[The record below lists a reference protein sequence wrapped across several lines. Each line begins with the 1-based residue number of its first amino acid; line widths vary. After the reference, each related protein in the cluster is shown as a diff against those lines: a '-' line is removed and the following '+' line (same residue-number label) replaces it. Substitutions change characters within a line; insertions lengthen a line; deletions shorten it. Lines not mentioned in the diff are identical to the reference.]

1 MGGSEADLDGNLG
14 PRGTPAD
21 GCVAGG
27 GRGILGLSGLTP
39 ALLALAFGAPLAA
52 DDPNPTRNRVAA
64 AADLP
69 VTWDVAA
76 GDGVL
81 WSAELGTTTYGGP
94 TIAGD
99 LVVVGTNNERPRD
112 PAATGDRG
120 ILMAFDRRDG
130 GFRWQI
136 AHEKLAVGEVNDWP
150 LQGVCSTPS
159 FDGERLYYVSNRAE
173 LVAVDLAGETVWSL
187 DMIAEWG
194 VFPKHMA
201 ASTPL
206 AAGGLVFAST
216 SNGVTD
222 DGRIPAP
229 AAPSFVAVDRAT
241 GAPVW
246 TDAGPGAGLID
257 GQWGSPALAAAG
269 GAAGQSANRGQVVFP
284 GGDGRLYAFDPA
296 TGESLWRFDGN
307 AAAAGQGGEAGR
319 SRSFT
324 SPPAAAAGRK
334 TRAPSDAAVPT
345 ARADRAES
353 GHAFV
358 ATPVLHEDT
367 VYIAMGRDPEVSI
380 RPGVLWAIDAGSRG
394 AAASSRVRWR
404 FEDPDFG
411 RAIATVA
418 VAGGIVYAADLNGFL
433 FALDADTGEKLWVY
447 DALAPFWSSPL
458 VADGKVYAADTE
470 GDVTVLRHGRTL
482 DVLAENVMPGPVY
495 ASPSTDGA
503 ALYVATSETL
513 YALGL

>member
-1 MGGSEADLDGNLG
+1 MESG
-14 PRGTPAD
+14 PAGIAGRRLPAK
-21 GCVAGG
+21 
-27 GRGILGLSGLTP
+27 RPKGLSRR
-39 ALLALAFGAPLAA
+39 ALAGSTAAVVLLVFGAPLAA

-64 AADLP
+64 AENLP
-69 VTWDVAA
+69 VTWDVAS

-112 PAATGDRG
+112 PAVTGDRG
-120 ILMAFDRRDG
+120 VLMAFDRRDG
-130 GFRWQI
+130 SFRWQI
-136 AHEKLAVGEVNDWP
+136 AHEKLAVGEANDWP

-173 LVAVDLAGETVWSL
+173 LVAADLAGQIAWSL

-241 GAPVW
+241 GVPVW
-246 TDAGPGAGLID
+246 TNAGPGASLID
-257 GQWGSPALAAAG
+257 GQWGSPAYG
-269 GAAGQSANRGQVVFP
+269 RQTDREQVAFP

-296 TGESLWRFDGN
+296 TGELLWRFDGN
-307 AAAAGQGGEAGR
+307 AV
-319 SRSFT
+319 
-324 SPPAAAAGRK
+324 PPG
-334 TRAPSDAAVPT
+334 T
-345 ARADRAES
+345 AS

-380 RPGVLWAIDAGSRG
+380 RPGVLWALDAGG
-394 AAASSRVRWR
+394 NAANYASDATASRVRWR

-418 VAGGIVYAADLNGFL
+418 VAGGIVYVADLNGFL
-433 FALDADTGEKLWVY
+433 FALDAAAGEKLWVY

-470 GDVTVLRHGRTL
+470 GDVAVLRHGRTL

-503 ALYVATSETL
+503 ALYIATSETL
-513 YALGL
+513 YALELPE